1 VTRVRSLALWA
12 LAGAVLTVAGAR
24 PASAAAKCVISS
36 VSGVAFGVYDVDS
49 PAPLDSNGAIRLD
62 CNGAAFAVTVNLSR
76 GNAPTYNPRF
86 MLNGLERLYYNLYT
100 DAART
105 SIWGDA
111 TGGTSRIGVFNP
123 PNVIDLFVYGRI
135 PALQD
140 LPPGTYVDTIVV
152 TVNF

>member
-1 VTRVRSLALWA
+1 MTRLRGFVRWAVVGAA
-12 LAGAVLTVAGAR
+12 LAFAGAL

-36 VSGVAFGVYDVDS
+36 VSGVAFGVYDVES

-62 CNGAAFAVTVNLSR
+62 CNGAAFTVTVDLGR

-86 MLNGLERLYYNLYT
+86 MLSGVERLYYNLYV

-111 TGGTSRIGVFNP
+111 TGGTSRFGAFNP
-123 PNVIDLFVYGRI
+123 PNVIDLVVYGRI

-140 LPPGTYVDTIVV
+140 LPPGTYGDTIVI